1 MEMPIISIPNMY
13 FHLHTGAEIVTGIGI
28 DTDIDIDD
36 IDIGIGIG
44 TEIST
49 FQLCLLLL

>member
-28 DTDIDIDD
+28 DTDIDI
-36 IDIGIGIG
+36 GIGIG

>member
-1 MEMPIISIPNMY
+1 MEMPITSIPNMY

-28 DTDIDIDD
+28 DTDIDI
-36 IDIGIGIG
+36 GIGIG

>member
-1 MEMPIISIPNMY
+1 MPIISIPNMY

-28 DTDIDIDD
+28 DTDIDI
-36 IDIGIGIG
+36 GIGIG